1 MVVLPLRNSLTHHQD
16 VLQIKE
22 IPIARLFRRMP
33 RNFAQ
38 RPQQAGKLLMDQIVI
53 CGERVMAVFMP
64 LDFILRQTN
73 SAAL

>member
-33 RNFAQ
+33 LNSAP
-38 RPQQAGKLLMDQIVI
+38 RPQQAGKLSMDRIVI
-53 CGERVMAVFMP
+53 CGERVMAVSMP

-73 SAAL
+73 FAAL

>member
-1 MVVLPLRNSLTHHQD
+1 MVVLPFLNSLTRHQD
-16 VLQIKE
+16 VLPIKE

-33 RNFAQ
+33 RNSAPP
-38 RPQQAGKLLMDQIVI
+38 PQQAGKLSMDRIVI
-53 CGERVMAVFMP
+53 CVGRGMAVSMP